1 MMNGM
6 TKKTYSIWLQNSV
19 HNKKIYDLIKRY
31 ASEEHKDSFSP
42 HVTLV
47 SNINSEEKAL
57 KVLHKLSHNKS
68 SVVFDKVSTGDTYF
82 QKLYLESSDN
92 SFFFECVSKIE
103 GWPSLWVPHLSLSYG
118 DELPKS
124 FDLGELNELIPIT
137 ISFDTLSL
145 YKTGPK
151 VSEWKEITTLRLN

>member
-1 MMNGM
+1 M
-6 TKKTYSIWLQNSV
+6 YSIWLQNSI
-19 HNKKIYDLIKRY
+19 HNDKVYNLIQRY
-31 ASEEHKDSFSP
+31 AKEEKKDSFFP
-42 HVTLV
+42 HVTLAAK
-47 SNINSEEKAL
+47 INSHERATEVMQL
-57 KVLHKLSHNKS
+57 LSNKKCNIT
-68 SVVFDKVSTGDTYF
+68 FDKISTGDTYF

-92 SFFFECVSKIE
+92 SYFFNSVSEIE

-151 VSEWKEITTLRLN
+151 VSEWKEITTLLLD

>member
-1 MMNGM
+1 MVEE
-6 TKKTYSIWLQNSV
+6 KYSIWLQSSTCSQNV
-19 HNKKIYDLIKRY
+19 CDLIERY
-31 ASEEHKDSFSP
+31 AKEQSKDIFLP

-47 SNINSEEKAL
+47 SHISSTEKGV
-57 KVLHKLSHNKS
+57 KVLNKLSSQKCE
-68 SVVFDKVSTGDTYF
+68 VVFDKFSIGHTYF

-92 SFFFECVSKIE
+92 SYFFNTVSKIE

-124 FDLGELNELIPIT
+124 FDLGELNELIPVA

-145 YKTGPK
+145 YKTGSK

>member
-1 MMNGM
+1 V
-6 TKKTYSIWLQNSV
+6 TKETYSIWLQNSV
-19 HNKKIYDLIKRY
+19 HNKKIHNLIKRY
-31 ASEEHKDSFSP
+31 ASEENKDSFSP

-47 SNINSEEKAL
+47 SNINSEKKAL
-57 KVLHKLSHNKS
+57 KVLQKLSENKS
-68 SVVFDKVSTGDTYF
+68 SVTFDKVSVGNTYF

-92 SFFFECVSKIE
+92 SYFFSSVANIQ
-103 GWPSLWVPHLSLSYG
+103 GWPSLWVPHLSLCYG

-137 ISFDTLSL
+137 LSFDTLSL

-151 VSEWKEITTLRLN
+151 VSEWKEITTQSLH

>member
-1 MMNGM
+1 MY
-6 TKKTYSIWLQNSV
+6 KETYSIWLQNSI
-19 HNKKIYDLIKRY
+19 HNEKVYEIIKRY
-31 ASEEHKDSFSP
+31 AKEEDKDSFFP

-47 SNINSEEKAL
+47 SHIDSKETAL
-57 KVLHKLSHNKS
+57 KILNKLLVKKS
-68 SVVFDKVSTGDTYF
+68 TVIFDRVSTGDTYF

-92 SFFFECVSKIE
+92 SYFFNAVSKIE
-103 GWPSLWVPHLSLSYG
+103 GWPSLWVPHMSLCYG

-145 YKTGPK
+145 YKTGPNI
-151 VSEWKEITTLRLN
+151 SEWKEITTLRLN

>member
-1 MMNGM
+1 MY
-6 TKKTYSIWLQNSV
+6 KETYSIWLQNST
-19 HNKKIYDLIKRY
+19 HNEKVYKLIKRY
-31 ASEEHKDSFSP
+31 AKEEQKESFFP

-47 SNINSEEKAL
+47 SQINSEEKAL
-57 KVLHKLSHNKS
+57 KILNKLLVKKS
-68 SVVFDKVSTGDTYF
+68 TVIFDRVSTGDTYF

-92 SFFFECVSKIE
+92 SYFFNAVSKIE
-103 GWPSLWVPHLSLSYG
+103 GWPSLWVPHMSLCYG

-145 YKTGPK
+145 YKTGPNI
-151 VSEWKEITTLRLN
+151 SEWKEITTLRLN

>member
-1 MMNGM
+1 MY
-6 TKKTYSIWLQNSV
+6 KETYSIWLQNSI
-19 HNKKIYDLIKRY
+19 HNEKVYEIIKRY
-31 ASEEHKDSFSP
+31 AKEEDKDSFSP

-47 SNINSEEKAL
+47 SHIDSKETAL
-57 KVLHKLSHNKS
+57 KILNKLLVKKS
-68 SVVFDKVSTGDTYF
+68 TVIFDRVSTGDTYF

-92 SFFFECVSKIE
+92 SYFFNAVSKIE
-103 GWPSLWVPHLSLSYG
+103 GWPSLWVPHMSLCYG

-145 YKTGPK
+145 YKTGPNI
-151 VSEWKEITTLRLN
+151 SEWKEITTLRLN

>member
-1 MMNGM
+1 M
-6 TKKTYSIWLQNSV
+6 YSIWIQNSI
-19 HNKKIYDLIKRY
+19 HNDKVYNLIQRY
-31 ASEEHKDSFSP
+31 AKEEKKDSFFP

-47 SNINSEEKAL
+47 AKINSHERATEVMQL
-57 KVLHKLSHNKS
+57 LSNKKCNIT
-68 SVVFDKVSTGDTYF
+68 FDKISTGDPYF
-82 QKLYLESSDN
+82 QKLYLESSNN
-92 SFFFECVSKIE
+92 SYFFNSVSEIE

-124 FDLGELNELIPIT
+124 FDLGELNEIIPIT

-151 VSEWKEITTLRLN
+151 VSEWKEITTLLLD

>member
-1 MMNGM
+1 MF
-6 TKKTYSIWLQNSV
+6 KETYSIWLQNSL
-19 HNKKIYDLIKRY
+19 HNEKIYELIKRY
-31 ASEEHKDSFSP
+31 ANEENKDSFFP

-47 SNINSEEKAL
+47 SHIDSEEKAL
-57 KVLHKLSHNKS
+57 KRFNRIS
-68 SVVFDKVSTGDTYF
+68 SKKDSAVFDKVSIGSTYF

-92 SFFFECVSKIE
+92 SYFFNAVSNIE
-103 GWPSLWVPHLSLSYG
+103 GWPSLWVPHMSLCYG

-124 FDLGELNELIPIT
+124 FDLGELNQLIPIT

-151 VSEWKEITTLRLN
+151 VSEWKEITTLYLD

>member
-1 MMNGM
+1 M
-6 TKKTYSIWLQNSV
+6 YSIWLQNSI
-19 HNKKIYDLIKRY
+19 HNDKVYNLIQRY
-31 ASEEHKDSFSP
+31 AKEEKKDSFFP

-47 SNINSEEKAL
+47 AKINSHERATEVMQL
-57 KVLHKLSHNKS
+57 LSNKKCNIT
-68 SVVFDKVSTGDTYF
+68 FDKISTGDTYF
-82 QKLYLESSDN
+82 QKLYLESSNN
-92 SFFFECVSKIE
+92 SYFFNSVSEIE

-151 VSEWKEITTLRLN
+151 VSEWKEITTLYLD

>member
-1 MMNGM
+1 M
-6 TKKTYSIWLQNSV
+6 YSIWLQNSI
-19 HNKKIYDLIKRY
+19 HNDKVYNLIQRY
-31 ASEEHKDSFSP
+31 AKEEKKDSFFP

-47 SNINSEEKAL
+47 AKINSHERATEVMQL
-57 KVLHKLSHNKS
+57 LSNKKYNIT
-68 SVVFDKVSTGDTYF
+68 FDKISTGDTYF

-92 SFFFECVSKIE
+92 SYFFNSVSEIE

-151 VSEWKEITTLRLN
+151 VSEWKGITTLYLD

>member
-1 MMNGM
+1 M
-6 TKKTYSIWLQNSV
+6 YSIWLQNSI
-19 HNKKIYDLIKRY
+19 HNDKIYNLIEQY
-31 ASEEHKDSFSP
+31 AREEKKDSFFP

-47 SNINSEEKAL
+47 SKINSHEKAME
-57 KVLHKLSHNKS
+57 VLQLLSNKKCNIT
-68 SVVFDKVSTGDTYF
+68 FDKISTGDTYF

-92 SFFFECVSKIE
+92 SYFFNSVSKIE

>member
-1 MMNGM
+1 M
-6 TKKTYSIWLQNSV
+6 YSIWLQNSI
-19 HNKKIYDLIKRY
+19 HNDKVYNLIQRY
-31 ASEEHKDSFSP
+31 AKEEKKDSFFP

-47 SNINSEEKAL
+47 AKINSHERATEVMQL
-57 KVLHKLSHNKS
+57 LSNKKCNIT
-68 SVVFDKVSTGDTYF
+68 FDKISTSDTYF

-92 SFFFECVSKIE
+92 SYFFNSVSEIE

-124 FDLGELNELIPIT
+124 FDLGELYELIPIT

-151 VSEWKEITTLRLN
+151 VSEWKEITTLLLD

>member
-1 MMNGM
+1 M
-6 TKKTYSIWLQNSV
+6 YSIWLQNSI
-19 HNKKIYDLIKRY
+19 HNDKVYNLIQRY
-31 ASEEHKDSFSP
+31 AKEEKKDSFFP

-47 SNINSEEKAL
+47 AKINSHERATEVMQL
-57 KVLHKLSHNKS
+57 LSNKKCNIT
-68 SVVFDKVSTGDTYF
+68 FDKISTGDTYF
-82 QKLYLESSDN
+82 QKLYLESSNN
-92 SFFFECVSKIE
+92 SYFFNSVSEIE

-151 VSEWKEITTLRLN
+151 VSEWKEITTLLLD

>member
-1 MMNGM
+1 M
-6 TKKTYSIWLQNSV
+6 TEETYSIWLQNSV
-19 HNKKIYDLIKRY
+19 HNKNIHDLIKRY
-31 ASEEHKDSFSP
+31 ASEENKDSFSP

-57 KVLHKLSHNKS
+57 KILHKLSDKKS
-68 SVVFDKVSTGDTYF
+68 LIVFDKVSTGDTYF

-92 SFFFECVSKIE
+92 TYFFNSVSKIE

-137 ISFDTLSL
+137 LTFDTISV
-145 YKTGPK
+145 YKTGPV
-151 VSEWKEITTLRLN
+151 VSEWKEITTLYLD

>member
-1 MMNGM
+1 M
-6 TKKTYSIWLQNSV
+6 YSIWLQNSI
-19 HNKKIYDLIKRY
+19 HNDKVYNLIQRY
-31 ASEEHKDSFSP
+31 AKEEKKDLFFP

-47 SNINSEEKAL
+47 AKINSHERATEVMQL
-57 KVLHKLSHNKS
+57 LSNKKCNIT
-68 SVVFDKVSTGDTYF
+68 FDKISTGDTYF

-92 SFFFECVSKIE
+92 SYFFNSVSEIE

-151 VSEWKEITTLRLN
+151 VSEWKEITTLLLD

>member
-1 MMNGM
+1 M
-6 TKKTYSIWLQNSV
+6 YSIWLQNSI
-19 HNKKIYDLIKRY
+19 HNDKVYNLIQRY
-31 ASEEHKDSFSP
+31 AKEEKKDSFFP

-47 SNINSEEKAL
+47 AKLNSHERATEVMQLLSNKKCNIT
-57 KVLHKLSHNKS
+57 
-68 SVVFDKVSTGDTYF
+68 FDKISTGDTYF

-92 SFFFECVSKIE
+92 SYFFNSVSEIE

-151 VSEWKEITTLRLN
+151 VSEWKEITTLYLD

>member
-1 MMNGM
+1 M
-6 TKKTYSIWLQNSV
+6 TEETYSIWLQNSV
-19 HNKKIYDLIKRY
+19 HNKNIHDLIKRY
-31 ASEEHKDSFSP
+31 ASEENKDSFSP

-57 KVLHKLSHNKS
+57 KILQKLSDKKPLI
-68 SVVFDKVSTGDTYF
+68 VFDKVSIGDTYF

-92 SFFFECVSKIE
+92 TYFFNSVSKIE
-103 GWPSLWVPHLSLSYG
+103 GWPSLWVPHMSLCYG

-137 ISFDTLSL
+137 LTFDTISV
-145 YKTGPK
+145 YKTGPL
-151 VSEWKEITTLRLN
+151 VSEWKEITTLLLD

>member
-1 MMNGM
+1 M
-6 TKKTYSIWLQNSV
+6 TKETYSIWLQNSV

-31 ASEEHKDSFSP
+31 ANEENKDSFSP

-57 KVLHKLSHNKS
+57 KILQKLSDNKS

-92 SFFFECVSKIE
+92 TYFFECVSKIE

-145 YKTGPK
+145 
-151 VSEWKEITTLRLN
+151 

>member
-1 MMNGM
+1 M
-6 TKKTYSIWLQNSV
+6 TKETYSIWLQNSV

-31 ASEEHKDSFSP
+31 AIEEHKDPFSP

-57 KVLHKLSHNKS
+57 KILQKLSDNKS

-92 SFFFECVSKIE
+92 TYFFECVSKIE